1 MTDNSQVSRTT
12 VEGPGSARE
21 PINIDSLSDKDTTGQ
36 TPVLPPRHEGNNTGC
51 PPLPQS
57 VTRPSAIQGNQP
69 AASDLAPEIPG
80 GKGTERRLRYNSQ
93 PQRTPA
99 LRRLTAR
106 PTPLAANPGLHTIL
120 ARARQAPYPTRAL
133 VIDERNPR
141 LARTTGPLTSSTR
154 AAPSV
159 PSAAPAP
166 AAPSAAPAAAPAAPS
181 APAVSAAAQ
190 PIQGVVV
197 EEMRRF
203 TYVAWGTPGTFTQG
217 SGLLLRNESVA
228 TRIVSQFGQS
238 G

>member
-1 MTDNSQVSRTT
+1 MVFAYLF
-12 VEGPGSARE
+12 VPA
-21 PINIDSLSDKDTTGQ
+21 PA
-36 TPVLPPRHEGNNTGC
+36 LPPRHEGNNTGR

-57 VTRPSAIQGNQP
+57 ATHPSAIQGNQP
-69 AASDLAPEIPG
+69 AASDPAPEMSG
-80 GKGTERRLRYNSQ
+80 GKGTERRLRHNSQ

-106 PTPLAANPGLHTIL
+106 PTPLAASPGLHNIL
-120 ARARQAPYPTRAL
+120 SRARQAPYPTRAQA
-133 VIDERNPR
+133 IDERNPR
-141 LARTTGPLTSSTR
+141 LVRTTGPLTSSTS
-154 AAPSV
+154 AVPSV

-166 AAPSAAPAAAPAAPS
+166 AALSAAPAAAAATPS
-181 APAVSAAAQ
+181 APAVLAAAR

-197 EEMRRF
+197 EEMRRL

-217 SGLLLRNESVA
+217 SGILLRSESVA